1 MRHHDQV
8 EQVMSEE
15 KRMTKT
21 NVIRRGEEMFVKIQ
35 KLVHK
40 NFNQQ
45 HAGVKLEM
53 WSLLEQPEPLSTMC
67 TRAPMQNPEPMCT
80 GATRTFFHYVY

>member
-1 MRHHDQV
+1 
-8 EQVMSEE
+8 
-15 KRMTKT
+15 MTK
-21 NVIRRGEEMFVKIQ
+21 NDVIRRGEEMFVKIQ

-45 HAGVKLEM
+45 RAGVKLEM
-53 WSLLEQPEPLSTMC
+53 WSLLEQPEPFSTMC
-67 TRAPMQNPEPMCT
+67 TRALMQNPDPMCT

>member
-1 MRHHDQV
+1 
-8 EQVMSEE
+8 
-15 KRMTKT
+15 
-21 NVIRRGEEMFVKIQ
+21 MFVKIQ

-45 HAGVKLEM
+45 RAGVKLEM
-53 WSLLEQPEPLSTMC
+53 WSLLEQPEPFSTMC
-67 TRAPMQNPEPMCT
+67 TRALMQNPDPMCTRALMQNPDPMCT